1 MFTESS
7 SIKELLYDPLI
18 PWAADEVVFSLRA
31 HTRGYKV
38 VTVREVIA
46 WHMDKQFRAD
56 PASGI
61 DFMKYSDEYKKKL
74 ADEYDEFFYHGLRRI
89 KDLVLGDELGFWG
102 APDQDSLNSYHE
114 FAGFDFAAFYEALKN
129 SLQKDENSARALSIM
144 YDII

>member
-1 MFTESS
+1 
-7 SIKELLYDPLI
+7 LYDPLI

-74 ADEYDEFFYHGLRRI
+74 ADEYDQFFYHGLRRI

-102 APDQDSLNSYHE
+102 APDQESLNKYHE
-114 FAGFDFAAFYEALKN
+114 FAGFDFAEFYETLKDI
-129 SLQKDENSARALSIM
+129 LQKDANNARALSIM